1 MTFPLTRDFYIG
13 NNRTI
18 SVTITEAYLNRSDDL
33 GEFIDYDCIYKEK
46 LSAFEEYKLNYVI
59 LAYLNSLY
67 TQAQG
72 RGEDIY

>member
-46 LSAFEEYKLNYVI
+46 LSEYERYNLNNAI
-59 LAYLNSLY
+59 LKYLNSLY
-67 TQAQG
+67 TQ
-72 RGEDIY
+72 GESRDSDFY

>member
-18 SVTITEAYLNRSDDL
+18 SVTITEAYWNRSDDL
-33 GEFIDYDCIYKEK
+33 GEFIDYDCIYKDK
-46 LSAFEEYKLNYVI
+46 LSDYERYNLNNAI

-67 TQAQG
+67 TQ
-72 RGEDIY
+72 GESCDGDFY

>member
-13 NNRTI
+13 NNKTI

-33 GEFIDYDCIYKEK
+33 GKFIDYDCIYKEK
-46 LSAFEEYKLNYVI
+46 LSEYDRYNLNNAI

-67 TQAQG
+67 TQ
-72 RGEDIY
+72 GESGDSDFY

>member
-18 SVTITEAYLNRSDDL
+18 PVTITEAYLNRSDDL
-33 GEFIDYDCIYKEK
+33 GKFIDYDCIYKDK
-46 LSAFEEYKLNYVI
+46 LSDYQRYNLNNAI
-59 LAYLNSLY
+59 LAYLNRLY

-72 RGEDIY
+72 CGEDIY